1 MSRIKIVDSKQ
12 RSIDNCSVQQLQKI
26 TVSSSSPQD
35 CAAEI
40 LEAVL
45 VAMRFIRSQMR
56 RHRGSDL
63 TVPQF
68 RTLVFLDRT
77 PGASLSALAD
87 FLALSLPATSRLV
100 EGLVRRS
107 LVDRR
112 IPSGNRRL
120 VALSVN
126 ARGRKIICAAR
137 QATEKRLAEVVAPL
151 RGDERAA
158 IQRALRTLREEFQSM
173 ATRD

>member
-1 MSRIKIVDSKQ
+1 M
-12 RSIDNCSVQQLQKI
+12 QQLQHI
-26 TVSSSSPQD
+26 SIVSDSARD
-35 CAAEI
+35 CSAEI
-40 LEAVL
+40 LEAVPL
-45 VAMRFIRSQMR
+45 VMRFIRSQMR

-63 TVPQF
+63 SVPQF
-68 RTLVFLDRT
+68 RALVYLSRS
-77 PGASLSALAD
+77 PGISLSALAD

-126 ARGRKIICAAR
+126 AHGRRIICAAR
-137 QATEKRLAEVVAPL
+137 EATERRLAEVVASL
-151 RGDERAA
+151 RSDERAA
-158 IQRALRTLREEFQSM
+158 IQRGLRALRGGFSPKRCGTDSQRY
-173 ATRD
+173 T

>member
-1 MSRIKIVDSKQ
+1 MF
-12 RSIDNCSVQQLQKI
+12 
-26 TVSSSSPQD
+26 SPGN

-40 LEAVL
+40 LEAVPVL
-45 VAMRFIRSQMR
+45 MRYIRSQMR

-68 RTLVFLDRT
+68 RTLVFLNRT

-107 LVDRR
+107 LVERR
-112 IPSGNRRL
+112 IPPGNRRL

-126 ARGRKIICAAR
+126 AHGRRIICTAR

-151 RGDERAA
+151 GRDEIAA
-158 IQRALRTLREEFQSM
+158 IQRELRTLREKFQSVT
-173 ATRD
+173 TRD